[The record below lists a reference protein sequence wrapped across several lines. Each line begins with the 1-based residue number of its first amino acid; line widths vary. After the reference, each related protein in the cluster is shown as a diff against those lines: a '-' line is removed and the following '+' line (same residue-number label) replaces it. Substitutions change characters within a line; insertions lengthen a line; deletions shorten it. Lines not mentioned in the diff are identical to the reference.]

1 LAVDL
6 IDVTRLERML
16 KEALEQE
23 PLPMDLPPARLPV
36 LPSARFAR
44 DGSSFDHRYQHKPPH
59 HTEEMFHD
67 DH

>member
-23 PLPMDLPPARLPV
+23 PLPIDLPPARSPA

-44 DGSSFDHRYQHKPPH
+44 DGCAFDHRHQESAH
-59 HTEEMFHD
+59 HTEEMFP
-67 DH
+67 